1 MKQLQE
7 KAKQRQLG
15 DSLIIKTAVRL
26 MVPFIQLFGL
36 YVIVHGH
43 YSPGG
48 GFQGGVILGAS
59 FILLALAFDMKTSF
73 KHMSEKVNAIL
84 GNLGAAIFI
93 GVGLICALVGGLFLD
108 YSALNIIIPLGPVE
122 WRSFGIFLVE
132 VGVGLAVMS
141 IMVLLYW
148 NISSSGKMDEG
159 L

>member
-15 DSLIIKTAVRL
+15 DSLIIKTAVRP

-59 FILLALAFDMKTSF
+59 FILLALAFDMETSL

-93 GVGLICALVGGLFLD
+93 GVGLTCALVGGLFLD
-108 YSALNIIIPLGPVE
+108 YSALNVIIPLGPVE